1 MRWKLV
7 IAGLALMAATTT
19 GCRQPC
25 LTFEAD
31 LDHYRKMT
39 LPDLENDPGAVAPRV
54 AGHLLTP
61 ATVNDPDRKPRP
73 LTLAEAVAMALENGN
88 VGNQLVAQP
97 GFLTDN
103 LVNYNGRDVAGSDN
117 MRVLR
122 LDPAIAGSD
131 IESSLSKFDALYT
144 TSMNWNASDL
154 PTQGLNQFNNGQS
167 AVFNSTLLKPLP
179 TGGVAGITFS
189 TQYQNLTNP
198 PTGFNLINPA
208 YTPQLQFAFEQPLLQ
223 GFGVEINQ
231 LRSQHPNSILT
242 PFASTVRSE
251 GILITRVKFD
261 QSRID
266 FERQIA
272 FMLLNVETAYWNLY
286 RDYWAL
292 YSREQGLRQ
301 AFEAWKINKLRYE
314 AGKVATQDLAQSRG
328 QYESFRDQRLS
339 ALGAVLESERQLRG
353 LLNLP
358 EEDGFK
364 LIPVDPPTLTPYQPD
379 WTTAVNEAMA
389 LRPELIL
396 ARNDLKL
403 RQLDLINQKNL
414 LLPDLRSTA
423 TYALSGIGSRLDGGA
438 GNAFRNLAEND
449 FQTWGIGLRLSMPI
463 GYRDAHAQERIARLN
478 LAKAYWV
485 VQEQEL
491 RQRRGMT
498 RHLREIIENYD
509 HIGVLRSEREARATE
524 LEARTKEY
532 LAGRGTLDF
541 LLQSQ
546 SQWADA
552 LRAEYAAIVAYNNS
566 LAAFEFDKG
575 TMLRY
580 DNVIIGEGDLP
591 AAAQVRAVEH
601 EKERSHALILR
612 QRDTGL
618 NRLPVSGLPTL
629 PTNEALPVSALL
641 DNQPLP
647 DTSAP
652 IARDGK
658 SQGPARIVPGTLGL
672 PTTSSSTTTG
682 WRAPDTATGTI
693 VPTSANAPMSL
704 DPPIGKSSTSTA
716 PAGMG
721 AANGSMSVLSPYAA
735 GAPVLSNPYSS
746 GFPASP
752 SPYAQPAAPAPS
764 GSKNAAFLTPAN
776 PPAMGFT
783 MGNGTQLP

>member
-7 IAGLALMAATTT
+7 LAGLALMAATTT

-31 LDHYRKMT
+31 LDHYRKMSV
-39 LPDLENDPGAVAPRV
+39 PNLETDPNAAAAQI
-54 AGHLLTP
+54 AGHLPSP

-73 LTLAEAVAMALENGN
+73 ITLAEAVAIGLENGN

-103 LVNYNGRDVAGSDN
+103 LVNYNGRDVAGSDYI
-117 MRVLR
+117 RVLR

-144 TSMNWNASDL
+144 SSMNWNTSDL
-154 PTQGLNQFNNGQS
+154 PTQGLNQFNNGQT
-167 AVFNSTLLKPLP
+167 AVFNSTILKPLP

-266 FERQIA
+266 FERQVA
-272 FMLLNVETAYWNLY
+272 FMLLNIETAYWNLY

-301 AFEAWKINKLRYE
+301 AFEAWKINKLRFD

-339 ALGAVLESERQLRG
+339 ALGQVLESERQLRG

-358 EEDGFK
+358 VEDGFR
-364 LIPVDPPTLTPYQPD
+364 LIPVDPPTLTPYLPD
-379 WTTAVNEAMA
+379 WTTSVNEAMA

-449 FQTWGIGLRLSMPI
+449 FQTWGLGLRLSMPI

-478 LAKAYWV
+478 LAKAYYV
-485 VQEQEL
+485 VQQQEL
-491 RQRRGMT
+491 ICKRALELHYRR
-498 RHLREIIENYD
+498 IQENYD
-509 HIGVLRSEREARATE
+509 HIAILRSEREARATE

-552 LRAEYAAIVAYNNS
+552 LRAEYAAIVDYNNA

-580 DNVIIGEGDLP
+580 DNVNIGEGELP

-612 QRDTGL
+612 QRETGVE
-618 NRLPVSGLPTL
+618 RLPYSGLPTL
-629 PTNEALPVSALL
+629 NGPDALPVSSVL
-641 DNQPLP
+641 DNEPIPEPNSPMFRDSKGVLP
-647 DTSAP
+647 APTSS
-652 IARDGK
+652 IG
-658 SQGPARIVPGTLGL
+658 SGL
-672 PTTSSSTTTG
+672 PTPAGTTTSG
-682 WRAPDTATGTI
+682 WQMPTASSGSI
-693 VPTSANAPMSL
+693 LPTSATITT
-704 DPPIGKSSTSTA
+704 PPDSTTGNSSNSPLPSAIGAGSGALSVISPYTSGNSTA
-716 PAGMG
+716 SRPYGI
-721 AANGSMSVLSPYAA
+721 GSPTASSSYA
-735 GAPVLSNPYSS
+735 PS
-746 GFPASP
+746 GS
-752 SPYAQPAAPAPS
+752 PAA